1 MFDNT
6 ITFIIVLLVV
16 LFVVIMKKIKS
27 KKSTDCHKANK
38 KKHKYPDAK
47 KIFNNDFDID
57 NPPILIPYLPEATN
71 HKKHRGTT

>member
-27 KKSTDCHKANK
+27 KKSTALRTWKAGINEK
-38 KKHKYPDAK
+38 
-47 KIFNNDFDID
+47 
-57 NPPILIPYLPEATN
+57 PPRTSLGGKALACVWIPF
-71 HKKHRGTT
+71 